1 MDCNNSLSSP
11 WNAKSALPLDTPM
24 SGSPALGH
32 FAQNRLTSRIL
43 CAEVGVAHPSTLAIL
58 LPSEENLLR
67 HINPPSYPS
76 IRVVVL
82 KSRDTQISE
91 LEKIVREFVRS
102 DLMPER
108 QKVGA
113 WSNAIKC
120 DTISIIITMIII
132 II

>member
-1 MDCNNSLSSP
+1 
-11 WNAKSALPLDTPM
+11 M
-24 SGSPALGH
+24 SGSPALGN

-43 CAEVGVAHPSTLAIL
+43 SAEAGVTHPATLAIL

-82 KSRDTQISE
+82 KSRDTKTSE
-91 LEKIVREFVRS
+91 VEEIVREFVHT
-102 DLMPER
+102 DLMHER

-113 WSNAIKC
+113 WSNAIQCHK
-120 DTISIIITMIII
+120 IIIRRRIEEESKEEEEED
-132 II
+132 